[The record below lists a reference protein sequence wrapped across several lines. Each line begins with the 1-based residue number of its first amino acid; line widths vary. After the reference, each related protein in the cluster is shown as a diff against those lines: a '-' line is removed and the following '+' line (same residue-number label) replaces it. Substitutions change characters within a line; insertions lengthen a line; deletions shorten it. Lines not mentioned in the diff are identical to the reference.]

1 MSDEI
6 LSPLLTLGV
15 IVILTLWVPTLNF
28 CYGRC
33 RRLAELRQ
41 SRVSRRQSQHSDRAS
56 LMRS

>member
-15 IVILTLWVPTLNF
+15 IVVLALWVPTLSF

-33 RRLAELRQ
+33 RRLVELRQ
-41 SRVSRRQSQHSDRAS
+41 SRAGRRQSQQSDRAS
-56 LMRS
+56 LLRS